1 MWTVVWRASAVEV
14 AEWCLYREQ
23 KPDKILG
30 EAKTYWTQQ
39 NVRMFNAS
47 AEPSVFRA
55 PCRSDSLA
63 FLVLTSTCLV
73 SVACFGFK
81 WYDSLPFQCLKIFY
95 NRYQA
100 RLCRAVNFGS
110 TYMASVHRDSI

>member
-1 MWTVVWRASAVEV
+1 MNRP
-14 AEWCLYREQ
+14 LQNRN
-23 KPDKILG
+23 
-30 EAKTYWTQQ
+30 TYIT
-39 NVRMFNAS
+39 
-47 AEPSVFRA
+47 

-63 FLVLTSTCLV
+63 FSVLTSTCLV

-110 TYMASVHRDSI
+110 TYMALVDRDSIFSRKEFRNDLERGIQVEAMQS